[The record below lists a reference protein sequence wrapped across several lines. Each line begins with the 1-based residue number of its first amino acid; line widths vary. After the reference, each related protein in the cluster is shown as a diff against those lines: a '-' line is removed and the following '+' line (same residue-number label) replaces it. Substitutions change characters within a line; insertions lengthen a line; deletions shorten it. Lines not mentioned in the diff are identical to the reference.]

1 MFSDR
6 CPCLCCYFFFFQ
18 AEDGIRYLTVTG
30 VQTCALPIWT
40 GTGQPGQ
47 RDSGPGTR
55 EALGER
61 SGRRQLIEAIDEK
74 VERHQ
79 WARVATP
86 SSTPATSR
94 ASARSR
100 VLTSVRRVP
109 AYCSPANRP
118 SSSSP
123 APIARRTT
131 SGAAGV
137 RSDSRASGADTTA
150 PTVSAPRTW
159 NATPGGPSAS
169 VTGASPRASRFT
181 STSTNGTNA
190 GDAGRAVQAVSRR
203 LPSSTTSP
211 ARTNHGSSFTVAS
224 TSVVS
229 PPPPPPPSPA
239 PPAATQPRHPGA

>member
-1 MFSDR
+1 SEGLALR
-6 CPCLCCYFFFFQ
+6 IQ
-18 AEDGIRYLTVTG
+18 RRRIAGEGTG
-30 VQTCALPIWT
+30 VREPALRVGRSRRDHDEYALREPASQGSDEHRGT

-109 AYCSPANRP
+109 AYCSTANRP
-118 SSSSP
+118 SSSSS
-123 APIARRTT
+123 APIARRTDRKSTRLNSSHVSISYAVFRLKKKT
-131 SGAAGV
+131 SM
-137 RSDSRASGADTTA
+137 SSYTA
-150 PTVSAPRTW
+150 C
-159 NATPGGPSAS
+159 
-169 VTGASPRASRFT
+169 
-181 STSTNGTNA
+181 
-190 GDAGRAVQAVSRR
+190 
-203 LPSSTTSP
+203 
-211 ARTNHGSSFTVAS
+211 
-224 TSVVS
+224 
-229 PPPPPPPSPA
+229 
-239 PPAATQPRHPGA
+239 QPRWPW